1 MAPGKP
7 GDLLTASNVDK
18 DIRSHAADSRRV
30 SNGDS
35 GFILTS
41 AVLVQVRITPKIA
54 SKEFGQEVFELY
66 FQHRQGDR
74 QPISPIRPHSTT
86 SQAIEDSSQNFL
98 EPGVTLGDRVG

>member
-74 QPISPIRPHSTT
+74 QPMSQIRPHY
-86 SQAIEDSSQNFL
+86 QCF
-98 EPGVTLGDRVG
+98 PGYRGQLPELPGALYEFG